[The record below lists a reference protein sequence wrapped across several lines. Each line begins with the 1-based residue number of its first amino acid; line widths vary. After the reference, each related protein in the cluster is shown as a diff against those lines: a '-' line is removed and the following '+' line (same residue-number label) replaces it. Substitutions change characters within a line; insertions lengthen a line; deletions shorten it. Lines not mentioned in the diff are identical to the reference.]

1 MIQNKKQLWIPM
13 LPITEY
19 VKGQCGSAAHL
30 DVAVEANCGH
40 EHTLQVLKSH
50 GSMLLFVD
58 EEGQGMFCQV

>member
-1 MIQNKKQLWIPM
+1 M

-19 VKGQCGSAAHL
+19 VKSQCGSAAHL

-40 EHTLQVLKSH
+40 EHTLQVLESH

>member
-1 MIQNKKQLWIPM
+1 M
-13 LPITEY
+13 LKIS
-19 VKGQCGSAAHL
+19 VGSAAHL

-40 EHTLQVLKSH
+40 EHTLQVLESH